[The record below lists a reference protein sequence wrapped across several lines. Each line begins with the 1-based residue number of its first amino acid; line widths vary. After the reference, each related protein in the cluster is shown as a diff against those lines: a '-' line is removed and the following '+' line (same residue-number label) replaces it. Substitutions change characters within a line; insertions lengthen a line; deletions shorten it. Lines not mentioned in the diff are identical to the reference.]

1 VDASHFNLLSDYEIG
16 MLCQQM
22 IDDRKFLEL
31 SALVRTEKRIHR
43 LCQPLLRRA
52 KLIPEPCTQQAT
64 KGHED
69 IVAEFERM
77 VQPEQI
83 EIFIESHPDFQITD
97 GDMDG
102 RTILHMM
109 ISNYRPALAKYIII
123 HWGRQLVNRCEDN
136 GFTPMMYLVNGFRLR

>member
-83 EIFIESHPDFQITD
+83 ETD